1 MHELPITQSIL
12 DIALNEADAAGST
25 KITTIYL
32 VVGELSGV
40 SGECVQFY
48 FDILKKGNIA
58 EEATLDFRH
67 VPAKFK
73 CRDCLTE
80 FTLKDSYWLC
90 PDCESFNVEILSGKE
105 CYIESL
111 EVE

>member
-1 MHELPITQSIL
+1 MHELPVTQSIL
-12 DIALNEADAAGST
+12 EIALNEAGTAQSA
-25 KITTIYL
+25 KIISINL

-48 FDILKKGNIA
+48 FDILKKGNAA
-58 EEATLDFRH
+58 EEASLEIRH
-67 VPAKFK
+67 VPAEFK

-80 FTLKDSYWLC
+80 FTLGDSYWLC
-90 PDCESFNVEILSGKE
+90 PNCQGINVEILAGKE
-105 CYIESL
+105 CYVESL